1 MEASDLIQTGDTFVG
16 KYKELTVLT
25 VKDDKAW
32 RVKMKCEY
40 CGAVF
45 EGFASK
51 QMLKDHKRAEHSTQ
65 AA

>member
-1 MEASDLIQTGDTFVG
+1 
-16 KYKELTVLT
+16 
-25 VKDDKAW
+25 
-32 RVKMKCEY
+32 MKCEY